1 VDGFPRTT
9 AQVEILKLFK
19 DKIMD
24 LYREFKNVPGK
35 RFQRPVFQVT
45 VLWVEEN
52 ESVERQLKRGQKAL
66 INNREVD
73 RKGVGQ
79 KIEVRTSDFDR
90 QSAMLRYKIFQQ
102 HYDTLL
108 SLKKHFHFN
117 IINATGTI
125 EEVERGLKK
134 EFAYQSKMEL
144 GPETFD
150 MIHHLPTSE
159 DIIRYNR
166 QALVQ
171 RMDHYANSDKDL
183 FTKVIKYAEEHL
195 YPLINLN
202 VLAGSCTI
210 ILTNPLLE
218 QPRVLQ
224 ALVDLLSERG
234 FQISVH
240 VRIREEPIKV
250 DAETLSIVKEETKEW
265 AFDISWKPVVLRN

>member
-1 VDGFPRTT
+1 
-9 AQVEILKLFK
+9 L
-19 DKIMD
+19 
-24 LYREFKNVPGK
+24 
-35 RFQRPVFQVT
+35 
-45 VLWVEEN
+45 
-52 ESVERQLKRGQKAL
+52 
-66 INNREVD
+66 
-73 RKGVGQ
+73 
-79 KIEVRTSDFDR
+79 
-90 QSAMLRYKIFQQ
+90 LRYKIFQQ

-117 IINATGTI
+117 IINASGTV

-171 RMDHYANSDKDL
+171 RMDHYANSEKDL
-183 FTKVIKYAEEHL
+183 FSKIIKFAEEHL

-202 VLAGSCTI
+202 VIAGSCTI
-210 ILTNPLLE
+210 KLTNPILD
-218 QPRVLQ
+218 QPRALQ

-234 FQISVH
+234 FHISVH
-240 VRIREEPIKV
+240 VLKREEPVKV
-250 DAETLSIVKEETKEW
+250 DAITFRIVKEEKKEW
-265 AFDISWKPVVLRN
+265 VFDITWKPVMLRN

>member
-1 VDGFPRTT
+1 
-9 AQVEILKLFK
+9 
-19 DKIMD
+19 
-24 LYREFKNVPGK
+24 
-35 RFQRPVFQVT
+35 
-45 VLWVEEN
+45 
-52 ESVERQLKRGQKAL
+52 
-66 INNREVD
+66 
-73 RKGVGQ
+73 
-79 KIEVRTSDFDR
+79 
-90 QSAMLRYKIFQQ
+90 
-102 HYDTLL
+102 
-108 SLKKHFHFN
+108 
-117 IINATGTI
+117 
-125 EEVERGLKK
+125 
-134 EFAYQSKMEL
+134 MEL

-265 AFDISWKPVVLRN
+265 VFDISWKPVVLRN